1 MYMGFING
9 KSKLGEL
16 ALFCYVLWQGLERG
30 KIGEKSSRTIDTMS
44 EWWYNVCKGYSDVV
58 SE

>member
-16 ALFCYVLWQGLERG
+16 ALFCYVLCRVLKGER
-30 KIGEKSSRTIDTMS
+30 
-44 EWWYNVCKGYSDVV
+44 
-58 SE
+58 

>member
-16 ALFCYVLWQGLERG
+16 ALFVMCFGRVLKDER
-30 KIGEKSSRTIDTMS
+30 
-44 EWWYNVCKGYSDVV
+44 
-58 SE
+58 

>member
-16 ALFCYVLWQGLERG
+16 ALFFVMCFGRVLKGER
-30 KIGEKSSRTIDTMS
+30 
-44 EWWYNVCKGYSDVV
+44 
-58 SE
+58 